1 MMERIQVSNVKIN
14 PIQISQVIK
23 IMAGWIDEKSLG
35 NYVVIAN
42 AYDFAL
48 CLRDEKIREASNS
61 SSLTVPDGFSLLLL
75 ARLYGYSLK
84 KRVYGPQLM
93 EEALEVF
100 QNKEYSHF
108 FYGSTDKIL
117 DKLEENVKKKYPKAR
132 IAGRFSPP
140 FRQLTNDEE
149 SRIIE
154 MINSSNAD
162 VLWVGLG
169 CPKQQLW
176 MFEHKDKIKV
186 PVMIGVGAAFDFL
199 AGIKPQAPKWM
210 QNSGLEW
217 LFRLVSEPKRLWKRY
232 LLANTVFLGVFIRE
246 FFRIKIVKKRG

>member
-1 MMERIQVSNVKIN
+1 MERIQVSNVKIN